1 MKANEEILAEAMS
14 INCYRDDHI
23 IYSVIVPKFSNISQ
37 DGHVYA
43 VTNGII
49 MMHGTSAISL
59 PPNSM
64 TINTDL
70 FDIVEIAKPD
80 ETGLQI
86 LCQYLNADK

>member
-1 MKANEEILAEAMS
+1 MKTNEEILVGARS
-14 INCYRDDHI
+14 INCYRDGHI

-43 VTNGII
+43 VTEGII
-49 MMHGTSAISL
+49 MEGKTSFISL

-64 TINTDL
+64 IINTDL

-86 LCQYLNADK
+86 LGQYLNAEN

>member
-1 MKANEEILAEAMS
+1 MKTNEEILAEAMS
-14 INCYRDDHI
+14 INCYRDDRI
-23 IYSVIVPKFSNISQ
+23 VYSVIVPKFSNISQ

-49 MMHGTSAISL
+49 VMNKTAISL

-64 TINTDL
+64 IINTDL

-86 LCQYLNADK
+86 FGQYLNAEK

>member
-1 MKANEEILAEAMS
+1 MKTNEEILAEAMS

-37 DGHVYA
+37 NGQVYA
-43 VTNGII
+43 VTDGII
-49 MMHGTSAISL
+49 VKGKTTAISL

-64 TINTDL
+64 IINTDL
-70 FDIVEIAKPD
+70 FDIVEITKPD

-86 LCQYLNADK
+86 LGQYLNAEK